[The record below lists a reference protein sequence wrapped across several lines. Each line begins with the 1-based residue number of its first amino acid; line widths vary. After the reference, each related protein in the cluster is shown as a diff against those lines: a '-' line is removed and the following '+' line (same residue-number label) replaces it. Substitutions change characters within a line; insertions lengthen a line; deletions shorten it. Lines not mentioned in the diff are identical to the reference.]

1 MVILNDLSRYDYLI
15 VGSGIFGCVAA
26 RELTDRGRS
35 CLVTDKRPHIGGN
48 VYCEDIDGITVHK
61 YGAHIFH
68 TDSKKV
74 WDYVNR
80 FVRFLPYEH
89 RVTAKSGGESYS
101 LPFNMN
107 TFRQIWGAA
116 SPEEAKA
123 RIARQSGGIT
133 EPSNLEEQAVS
144 LVGRDIYEKLVKGY
158 TEKQW
163 GKDCRE
169 LPASIIKRLPLR
181 FEYDDRYFTDK
192 YQGIP
197 QGGYNVLT
205 DKLLEGIPNL
215 VGMSYQRLIKEF
227 PSIADKVIFTGPID
241 EFFEYRLGRLEY
253 RSLRFE
259 EERLDIPDYQ
269 GQAVVNYCDSE
280 IPYTRIIEHK
290 HFTGAESPRT
300 VITREYPAE
309 WQPGQEAY
317 YPINDERN
325 NELYRQYRELAR
337 EYPNII
343 FAGRLGEY
351 KYYDMDDT
359 VAAAL
364 ELTEREAGNGL

>member
-1 MVILNDLSRYDYLI
+1 MVKLDDLSRYDYLI
-15 VGSGIFGCVAA
+15 VGSGIFGSVAA
-26 RELTDRGRS
+26 RELTDCGKS
-35 CLVTDKRPHIGGN
+35 CLVIDKRPQLGGN
-48 VYCEDIDGITVHK
+48 VYCEDIEGITVHK

-68 TDSKKV
+68 TDNKKV

-80 FVRFLPYEH
+80 FARFLPYEH
-89 RVTAKSGGESYS
+89 RVTARYGEEVYS

-107 TFRQIWGAA
+107 TFRQIWGVA

-123 RIARQSGGIT
+123 RIAAQSKEIT

-144 LVGRDIYEKLVKGY
+144 LVGRDIYVRLIKGY

-163 GKDCRE
+163 GRDCRE
-169 LPASIIKRLPLR
+169 LPPSIIKRLPLR

-197 QGGYNVLT
+197 EGGYNVLIEN
-205 DKLLEGIPNL
+205 LLKGIPA
-215 VGMSYQRLIKEF
+215 VTGMSYQQLVKAH
-227 PSIADKVIFTGPID
+227 PGIADRVICTAPID
-241 EFFEYRLGRLEY
+241 EFFDYRLGRLEY

-259 EERLDIPDYQ
+259 EELLNTPDYQ
-269 GQAVVNYCDSE
+269 GQSVVNYCDAE
-280 IPYTRIIEHK
+280 TPYTRIIEHK
-290 HFTGAESPRT
+290 HFTGADSPNT

-317 YPINDERN
+317 YPINDKRN
-325 NELYRQYRELAR
+325 NELYQRYKELAKER
-337 EYPNII
+337 PDVI
-343 FAGRLGEY
+343 FGGRLGEY
-351 KYYDMDDT
+351 RYYDMDDA

-364 ELTEREAGNGL
+364 ELAENETGATL